1 MFNSSKNRTPNRK
14 IKVDNKDKQIMEMLA
29 IDGRQPF
36 SKIAKKI
43 NMSVSNT
50 IKRYEKLKRN
60 NLLKVVIQI
69 DPTKKD
75 FSLSVEGRSKSWDTV
90 RKELDKCVML
100 CANCH
105 RIRHEKGA

>member
-1 MFNSSKNRTPNRK
+1 MIKPCKKHGETEHYKRSDGYYRCKKCSSESGNKRRK
-14 IKVDNKDKQIMEMLA
+14 
-29 IDGRQPF
+29 
-36 SKIAKKI
+36 
-43 NMSVSNT
+43 
-50 IKRYEKLKRN
+50 KLKASAVEYKGSVCFDCG
-60 NLLKVVIQI
+60 LVSEYLSLFDFHHI